1 MAVFKVLDE
10 TDGDVSNETNGRC
23 YKKFVPFLSALAVR
37 FRPAKLLADIM
48 CEGTSEIVD
57 RSMKLGLGR
66 KDVQHR
72 LPNFYSLRPSDV
84 VDRSEYGAGAGRS
97 KDVEEAE
104 ILNCV
109 AKMVDL
115 RFSTDGS
122 T

>member
-1 MAVFKVLDE
+1 MAVFKVLEE
-10 TDGDVSNETNGRC
+10 TDGDVSDERNGQYYR
-23 YKKFVPFLSALAVR
+23 KFVPFLSALAVR

-48 CEGTSEIVD
+48 CEAISEIVT
-57 RSMKLGLGR
+57 RSTKLGIGQ

-72 LPNFYSLRPSDV
+72 LLNLYSVMPSNV
-84 VDRSEYGAGAGRS
+84 GDRSKNGAEARRS

>member
-1 MAVFKVLDE
+1 MAVFKVLEE
-10 TDGDVSNETNGRC
+10 TDGDVLDERNGR
-23 YKKFVPFLSALAVR
+23 YYRKFVPFLSALAVR

-48 CEGTSEIVD
+48 CEATSEIVE
-57 RSMKLGLGR
+57 RSTKLGIGQ

-72 LPNFYSLRPSDV
+72 LLNHYSVMPPH
-84 VDRSEYGAGAGRS
+84 VDRSKNGAEASRS
-97 KDVEEAE
+97 KDVDEAE

>member
-1 MAVFKVLDE
+1 MAVFKVLEE
-10 TDGDVSNETNGRC
+10 TDGDVSDERNGQYYR
-23 YKKFVPFLSALAVR
+23 KFVPFLSALAVR

-48 CEGTSEIVD
+48 CEATSQIVE
-57 RSMKLGLGR
+57 RSTKLGIGQ

-72 LPNFYSLRPSDV
+72 LLNHYSVMPSHV
-84 VDRSEYGAGAGRS
+84 ADRSKNGAAASRS
-97 KDVEEAE
+97 KEVEEAE
-104 ILNCV
+104 ILNVV